1 MDAMSHVLSG
11 LSAHGAFVLR
21 CSLEPPWSMRI
32 EDEAPISV
40 LALVRGHAH
49 VIPDGSE
56 PVLLRAGDVAVVRG
70 PRHYRVADEP
80 DTVPQILIEPG
91 QGCVP
96 LGADTPPMSTVGVR
110 TWGNAADGSTLLL
123 DGTYETQT
131 SVGHRLLRNLPE
143 LVVAPREHVPGPLVD
158 YLADQ
163 MRRDEPGQE
172 VVLDRLLDLVL
183 VAVLRWWFA
192 QQQGDGANWYRAHA
206 DPAVGHALRRMQDDP
221 GAAWTVASLA
231 AETGLS
237 RAAFA
242 RRFTELVGEPPM
254 TFLTTWRLTLAA
266 DLLRESGSTLT
277 AVARKVGYSTPFAF
291 STAFK
296 RLHEV
301 SPQQY
306 RDRQGVARQLSG
318 GTP

>member
-1 MDAMSHVLSG
+1 MDAMSQLLSG

-21 CSLEPPWSMRI
+21 CSLQSPWAMRI
-32 EDEAPISV
+32 EDEAPLSV
-40 LALVRGHAH
+40 VAPVRGHAH
-49 VIPDGSE
+49 ICPDGAE

-70 PRHYRVADEP
+70 PRHYRVADEVSS
-80 DTVPQILIEPG
+80 VPQVLIKPG
-91 QGCVP
+91 QVCIDLAGR
-96 LGADTPPMSTVGVR
+96 DTPPMSDVGVR
-110 TWGNAADGSTLLL
+110 TWGNAADGDTLLL
-123 DGTYETQT
+123 DGTYESQT

-143 LVVAPREHVPGPLVD
+143 LIVAPRERVPGALVD
-158 YLADQ
+158 YLGVQ
-163 MRRDEPGQE
+163 MALDEPGQE

-192 QQQGDGANWYRAHA
+192 EQPGDGANWYRAHA
-206 DPAVGHALRRMQDDP
+206 DPVVGRALGLMQGDP
-221 GAAWTVASLA
+221 GAPWTVATLA
-231 AETGLS
+231 ARTGLS

-266 DLLRESGSTLT
+266 DMLT
-277 AVARKVGYSTPFAF
+277 EPGMTVSAVARRVGYSTPFAF

-301 SPQQY
+301 SPQHY
-306 RDRQGVARQLSG
+306 RDRQGIA
-318 GTP
+318 